1 MMKQEQSL
9 TDYLTYQDQH
19 YRNPAKLDNP
29 VEIEDMECLKRSGQA
44 ARQAFSKLAT
54 AFGQAFPDWTQRQ
67 LRSEERR
74 VGKECRS
81 RWSPY
86 H

>member
-1 MMKQEQSL
+1 MKWEQSL
-9 TDYLTYQDQH
+9 TDYLTYQGQH

-54 AFGQAFPDWTQRQ
+54 AFGQAFPIGN
-67 LRSEERR
+67 
-74 VGKECRS
+74 GKFLFFR
-81 RWSPY
+81 
-86 H
+86 